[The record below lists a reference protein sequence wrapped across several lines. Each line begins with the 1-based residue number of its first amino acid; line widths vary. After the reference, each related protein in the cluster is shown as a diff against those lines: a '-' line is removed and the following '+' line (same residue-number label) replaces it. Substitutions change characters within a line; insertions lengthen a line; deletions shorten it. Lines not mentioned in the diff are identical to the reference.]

1 MFQSSKYS
9 SKRDYEREASRS
21 SNYVRERDN
30 SPNGGSVNNGKKKDL
45 NELWANLLT
54 IFFNRCL
61 GNNLYRAD
69 SPELDSPRETRDRD
83 RDRERDRENRS
94 RDRDRDKY
102 QSSSYIKMRDKDRE
116 RDGYKKDK
124 YSGKFF
130 LKLIIV
136 IRR

>member
-30 SPNGGSVNNGKKKDL
+30 SPIGGPVNNGKQQFKSIKL
-45 NELWANLLT
+45 
-54 IFFNRCL
+54 IFLIKFFCL
-61 GNNLYRAD
+61 GNNLYRTD

-94 RDRDRDKY
+94 RDRDRDRY

-124 YSGKFF
+124 YSGMQF
-130 LKLIIV
+130 
-136 IRR
+136 